1 MIHVTNYPRQL
12 KAAAQ
17 LKCQVDGV
25 SCYLSEVV
33 GCVED
38 VLLLA
43 VEQSVDQL
51 LDHTCLLVDDG
62 QVQRTVG
69 NKKHNIKC

>member
-1 MIHVTNYPRQL
+1 M
-12 KAAAQ
+12 
-17 LKCQVDGV
+17 
-25 SCYLSEVV
+25 V

-43 VEQSVDQL
+43 AEQSVDQL
-51 LDHTCLLVDDG
+51 LDHTCLLVDNG

-69 NKKHNIKC
+69 KHETFEQIFI

>member
-1 MIHVTNYPRQL
+1 MS
-12 KAAAQ
+12 
-17 LKCQVDGV
+17 GG
-25 SCYLSEVV
+25 SGYLSEVV

-51 LDHTCLLVDDG
+51 LDHTCLLVDDR

-69 NKKHNIKC
+69 NKNHNIKY